1 MTVVIDTNAILPLL
15 GLRQRL
21 SAILDA
27 WTTGRFAWAISSEI
41 LLEYEEIV
49 QPRIGR
55 LRWEQF
61 VMLLDAVETRRGN
74 LLRITPHFHF
84 LAIPADADD
93 DKFADCAIT
102 ADADY
107 IITEDRHFDAL
118 IGTGYKPQPITP
130 SEFIHRF
137 LS

>member
-27 WTTGRFAWAISSEI
+27 WTMGRFAWAISSEI

-55 LRWEQF
+55 VRWEQF
-61 VMLLDAVETRRGN
+61 AMLLDAVE
-74 LLRITPHFHF
+74 
-84 LAIPADADD
+84 
-93 DKFADCAIT
+93 K
-102 ADADY
+102 
-107 IITEDRHFDAL
+107 
-118 IGTGYKPQPITP
+118 IGRA
-130 SEFIHRF
+130 HV
-137 LS
+137 